1 MRHERIGG
9 RSLIRTGE
17 SCVVLLLLLA
27 TLSPCRA
34 VASEKSVGRPETA
47 TFAAGCFWHV
57 EATFRKVPGVVAV
70 TSGYTGGTK
79 ANPTY
84 EQVCSDK
91 TGHAEAIEIEYDP
104 TRVSYGELLDL
115 FWSEH
120 DSTTLNRQ
128 GWDVGT
134 QYRSAI
140 FYHTAEQRA
149 AALAS
154 KERLER
160 SGRYK
165 NPIVTQIVPAATFY
179 KAEEYHQRY
188 YEKHPDAEL
197 GHAEWP
203 GATSKDASAAS
214 SPAAQK

>member
-9 RSLIRTGE
+9 QSLIRTGE
-17 SCVVLLLLLA
+17 SCVVLLFLLA

-34 VASEKSVGRPETA
+34 VASEKSVGRLETA

-79 ANPTY
+79 VNPTY

-120 DSTTLNRQ
+120 DPTTLNRQ
-128 GWDVGT
+128 GWDVAT

-154 KERLER
+154 KERMER

-165 NPIVTQIVPAATFY
+165 NPIVTQIVPAVTFY